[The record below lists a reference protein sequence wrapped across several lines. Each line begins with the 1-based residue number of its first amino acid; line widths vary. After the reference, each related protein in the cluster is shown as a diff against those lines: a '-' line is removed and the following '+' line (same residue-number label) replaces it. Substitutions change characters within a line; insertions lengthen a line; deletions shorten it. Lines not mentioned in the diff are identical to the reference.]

1 MNLRV
6 VVFLVFLAN
15 FILVLIGIASLPS
28 ALSKEIGLVNV
39 YLIITSLSLV
49 LLSYWVWMDG
59 EQIDEILCETEKPVE
74 KEVSDLEELRE
85 KAMSSIKESVDAAH
99 YTQATALTSRYSKHG
114 FLHPELVLD
123 DKIKKKMAKGKTME
137 QAIEELYDETQT

>member
-1 MNLRV
+1 LNLRV

-15 FILVLIGIASLPS
+15 FILALIGIASLPS
-28 ALSKEIGLVNV
+28 ALFKEIGLVML

-59 EQIDEILCETEKPVE
+59 EKLDKILCEAEKPIK
-74 KEVSDLEELRE
+74 KEVSDIEELRE
-85 KAMSSIKESVDAAH
+85 KAMSSIKESVGAAY
-99 YTQATALTSRYSKHG
+99 YTQAIALISRYSKHG

-123 DKIKKKMAKGKTME
+123 DKIKEKMAKGKTM
-137 QAIEELYDETQT
+137 AGNRRII